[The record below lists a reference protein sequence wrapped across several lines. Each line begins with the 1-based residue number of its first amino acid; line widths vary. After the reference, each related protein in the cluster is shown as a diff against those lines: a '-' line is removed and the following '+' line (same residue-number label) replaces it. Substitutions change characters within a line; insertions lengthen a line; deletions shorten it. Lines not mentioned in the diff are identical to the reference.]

1 MNDPIHASFRSYA
14 AVIAMVVSSA
24 LAYKGYAVADVDIT
38 ELLLAAGV
46 FVSAVLSFISKVRE
60 GKKNG

>member
-14 AVIAMVVSSA
+14 AIIAAIVSSA

-38 ELLLAAGV
+38 ELLLAAGA
-46 FVSAVLSFISKVRE
+46 FISAFLSFISKVRE